1 MLLKDLFLAIPRS
14 TIQTLTRY
22 RLLPRHLLE
31 WYDLIRF
38 FDTLDFSEEARRR
51 QSKFAKPFGQMDKY
65 TLTADHFQR
74 SDEQVRKIIARLNTP
89 ISKDS
94 DA

>member
-31 WYDLIRF
+31 WYDIKRLIAVAK
-38 FDTLDFSEEARRR
+38 EAKLRNAAPI
-51 QSKFAKPFGQMDKY
+51 KYHIEVAAK
-65 TLTADHFQR
+65 
-74 SDEQVRKIIARLNTP
+74 
-89 ISKDS
+89 
-94 DA
+94 